1 MKTALLFRRFNF
13 LLAYLFKAPMQ
24 PRAAVRAKPFYLAGL
39 ERTAVRAHGLKCVG
53 NSGFAG
59 SLC

>member
-13 LLAYLFKAPMQ
+13 FWAYLFE

-39 ERTAVRAHGLKCVG
+39 GRTAVRAHGLKCIG
-53 NSGFAG
+53 NSCLAG